1 MNTEILFIF
10 HGIDFALCW
19 TVGLILVFFIMF
31 VYEFAFRT
39 KKQIDQK
46 MEKER
51 KIFLE
56 AEKSLDACDESDLQ
70 AENVSSD
77 VPNPT
82 EPTEHSEKAEV
93 SGEKEVLINSKSV
106 INLRDKKSLILPKQ
120 QKLSKAELK
129 RLAKLE
135 RKKANKLKKEQIA
148 QKNAEQRQKIELEKA
163 IFNANDTL
171 FLEKIK
177 QISSEDRVAIR
188 CKLLEQVQTYLEN
201 SKLSTKRF
209 DILMRKLIEF
219 KNASADY
226 CYALEA
232 EDKEVI
238 QSREDYMLLC
248 LKWLYDCYKKTQN
261 SI

>member
-10 HGIDFALCW
+10 QGIDFALCW
-19 TVGLILVFFIMF
+19 TVGLILAFFIIL
-31 VYEFAFRT
+31 VYDCVYKT

-51 KIFLE
+51 KIFLA
-56 AEKSLDACDESDLQ
+56 AEKSLDACDESSLQ
-70 AENVSSD
+70 AENAFAD
-77 VPNPT
+77 APNPS
-82 EPTEHSEKAEV
+82 EPAEHSEKTEV
-93 SGEKEVLINSKSV
+93 SDKKEVLIKSKPEV
-106 INLRDKKSLILPKQ
+106 NLRNKKSQILPKP
-120 QKLSKAELK
+120 QKLSKTELK

-148 QKNAEQRQKIELEKA
+148 QKNAEQRQKVELEKA
-163 IFNANDTL
+163 IFNANDAL

-177 QISSEDRVAIR
+177 QISSEDRLAIQR
-188 CKLLEQVQTYLEN
+188 KLIEQVQTCLEN

-209 DILMRKLIEF
+209 DILMQKLVEF

-226 CYALEA
+226 CFALEA